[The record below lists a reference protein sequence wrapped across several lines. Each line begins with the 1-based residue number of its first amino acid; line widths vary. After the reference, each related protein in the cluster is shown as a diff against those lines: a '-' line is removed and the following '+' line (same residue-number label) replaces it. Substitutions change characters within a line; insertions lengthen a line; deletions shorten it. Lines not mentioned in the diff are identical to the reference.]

1 MRWLAHFQHP
11 LFRHGSWAVGGSFFH
26 AATGFIAN
34 LTLVRFLAPED
45 FGRFAIVQANI
56 ALVATIFSLHLTT
69 LLLRESEKELQ
80 DDNRDI
86 YLNALTVEIAVVGMV
101 GFVALWLLG
110 LWGVWAATLLFGQLV
125 HIWTHAQKIMYE
137 RKFHYKSLSVLES
150 GTYLVSYAFAVVG
163 VIMGL
168 GALVLYLRIWILV
181 IGQLVWLHRA
191 GGVLKL
197 RWRWL
202 AASEW
207 RHVVR
212 QVRKFWMDAVLDQSY
227 DRVAVLLVGVLA
239 SERVTGYFFQ
249 AYKLVSTL
257 HQLLRP
263 LAERVLFNYLNH
275 RVSAERRLALV
286 KKLVAIEAALL
297 SVAAIATAIC
307 AGILIPLI
315 FGPEWEPVVPLL
327 QGMSGVIA
335 CATMFSSLR
344 AYFKAEGHMLPFTV
358 WGRGGQYLA
367 PGIAAGGTLFFHF
380 DAALMI
386 ALGMSAG
393 FLIGVVLSYSA
404 ACYKG
409 NDARLI
415 CIKKMF

>member
-1 MRWLAHFQHP
+1 
-11 LFRHGSWAVGGSFFH
+11 
-26 AATGFIAN
+26 
-34 LTLVRFLAPED
+34 
-45 FGRFAIVQANI
+45 
-56 ALVATIFSLHLTT
+56 
-69 LLLRESEKELQ
+69 
-80 DDNRDI
+80 
-86 YLNALTVEIAVVGMV
+86 MV

-125 HIWTHAQKIMYE
+125 HIWTHVQRIMYE

-168 GALVLYLRIWILV
+168 GALVLYLRIWILA

-227 DRVAVLLVGVLA
+227 DRVVVLLVGVLA

-263 LAERVLFNYLNH
+263 LAERVLFNYLSH

-327 QGMSGVIA
+327 QGMSRRYR
-335 CATMFSSLR
+335 LR
-344 AYFKAEGHMLPFTV
+344 HHV
-358 WGRGGQYLA
+358 
-367 PGIAAGGTLFFHF
+367 
-380 DAALMI
+380 
-386 ALGMSAG
+386 
-393 FLIGVVLSYSA
+393 
-404 ACYKG
+404 
-409 NDARLI
+409 
-415 CIKKMF
+415 